1 MKFLKTYKLFEN
13 NQEFEVGDFVKIVG
27 DYFDIDQKDFFESNF
42 GQITDINDNVMD
54 DYPYEITF
62 FKFVP
67 LHEESYT
74 FNAELDELEKPNNL
88 KLEEYLKNLVQ
99 FNYLDEEEY
108 KKILINMKSKKYNL

>member
-13 NQEFEVGDFVKIVG
+13 SQEFKVGDFVRIVG
-27 DYFDIDQKDFFESNF
+27 DYFDIAHKSFFESNF
-42 GQITDINDNVMD
+42 GQITDINDS
-54 DYPYEITF
+54 DYQYEITF
-62 FKFVP
+62 FKIVP
-67 LHEESYT
+67 LGEGSYT

-108 KKILINMKSKKYNL
+108 KKILIKLKSNKYNL